1 MISQHLATLTKK
13 LKTEIFKSPVP
24 LPDEEDVI
32 QIFRYPGLWVLSPDK
47 KSFQLNNAINND
59 KVHPMSKLMKLT
71 IIAHTYHIK
80 RHIKRYKKDYTVLS
94 PADSVC
100 LYLLLNVCVL
110 TSPHQLTYLAM
121 LLCRLTKWSINI
133 ACSFKISTLQM
144 ERY

>member
-1 MISQHLATLTKK
+1 
-13 LKTEIFKSPVP
+13 
-24 LPDEEDVI
+24 
-32 QIFRYPGLWVLSPDK
+32 
-47 KSFQLNNAINND
+47 
-59 KVHPMSKLMKLT
+59 MSKLMKLT

>member
-24 LPDEEDVI
+24 LPDDEDVI
-32 QIFRYPGLWVLSPDK
+32 QIFIYPGLWVLSPDK

-80 RHIKRYKKDYTVLS
+80 RHIERYKKDYTMCCLLLIV
-94 PADSVC
+94 SVC
-100 LYLLLNVCVL
+100 TC
-110 TSPHQLTYLAM
+110 
-121 LLCRLTKWSINI
+121 C
-133 ACSFKISTLQM
+133 
-144 ERY
+144 

>member
-24 LPDEEDVI
+24 LPDDEDVI
-32 QIFRYPGLWVLSPDK
+32 QIFIYPGLWVLSPDK

-80 RHIKRYKKDYTVLS
+80 RHIKRYAKDCTVLS

-100 LYLLLNVCVL
+100 LYLLLNDNVL
-110 TSPHQLTYLAM
+110 TSLHQLTYLAM
-121 LLCRLTKWSINI
+121 LLCRLAKWSIKI
-133 ACSFKISTLQM
+133 AFSFKTSTLQM